1 MLVSSDLNLYKSCED
16 MKGLVENMKLR
27 VFIVLIVII
36 VAGCIINQYTDIN
49 NIFFLPA
56 EMSVT
61 PIELNIRER
70 ELVSLY
76 SDMSPYMLKYAIN
89 DDVKSIHYEF
99 TDYSDAENPRTETL
113 FGLINDSKE
122 MLKGTIAISD
132 NHEQARITVKNDSI
146 ASVLKEFNGISSDV
160 TTFTWYLNEPYKIEL
175 NEPVPIMAV
184 IKTKSSMMPDK
195 TIEDF
200 VKNPE
205 FIKQYENVYL
215 ITVTFYD
222 KFIDLRNVKESLSN
236 RK

>member
-1 MLVSSDLNLYKSCED
+1 
-16 MKGLVENMKLR
+16 MKGIIVNMKLKT
-27 VFIVLIVII
+27 FIVMIFII
-36 VAGCIINQYTDIN
+36 IAGCIINQYTNIN
-49 NIFFLPA
+49 NALMVPA
-56 EMSVT
+56 EMTVA
-61 PIELNIRER
+61 PIELNRRER
-70 ELVSLY
+70 ELVSLF
-76 SDMSPYMLKYAIN
+76 SDMNPFMLKYAIN
-89 DDVKSIHYEF
+89 DDVKSIHYDF

-132 NHEQARITVKNDSI
+132 NHEQARITVKNESI
-146 ASVLKEFNGISSDV
+146 ESVLKEFKGISSDV
-160 TTFTWYLNEPYKIEL
+160 TTFTWYLNQPYKIEL

-205 FIKQYENVYL
+205 FITQYENVYL

-222 KFIDLRNVKESLSN
+222 KFIDLRNVQESQQQKIIYLENDNMNVSLY
-236 RK
+236 